1 MRLFVSP
8 VVQKFIEHGTLDHRR
23 AFVRALRGHVFLLS
37 LQMYGTRVVQRLLSV
52 SSGTDVESQ
61 SAIVSELD
69 GRVMQCVKDQN
80 GNHVIQAAL
89 SVAPPDLVKFI
100 VDVFDRHIF
109 QLSIHPYGCR
119 CVQRLL
125 EHCSEAR
132 RAIILEEILENIDE
146 LCKNQYGLAQ
156 SLTRTRVARMRIA
169 LG

>member
-1 MRLFVSP
+1 MRRFFFCVYVFT

-37 LQMYGTRVVQRLLSV
+37 LKMYGTRVVQRLLSV

-146 LCKNQYGLAQ
+146 LCKNQYG
-156 SLTRTRVARMRIA
+156 SVAHSY
-169 LG
+169 